1 MINDCFGLF
10 SYQNRKLICTSVFH
24 LGTTPAQLS
33 SPLLPD
39 AVYKYG
45 QRCND
50 EMPSQS
56 AKNRLAKMKKVLK
69 IAERNCNKC
78 LKINIC
84 DTIILG
90 VI

>member
-10 SYQNRKLICTSVFH
+10 SYQNRKLICASVVR

-50 EMPSQS
+50 RCQAS
-56 AKNRLAKMKKVLK
+56 RLRIDWLK
-69 IAERNCNKC
+69 
-78 LKINIC
+78 
-84 DTIILG
+84 
-90 VI
+90 

>member
-50 EMPSQS
+50 EMPAS
-56 AKNRLAKMKKVLK
+56 RLRIDWLK
-69 IAERNCNKC
+69 
-78 LKINIC
+78 
-84 DTIILG
+84 
-90 VI
+90 